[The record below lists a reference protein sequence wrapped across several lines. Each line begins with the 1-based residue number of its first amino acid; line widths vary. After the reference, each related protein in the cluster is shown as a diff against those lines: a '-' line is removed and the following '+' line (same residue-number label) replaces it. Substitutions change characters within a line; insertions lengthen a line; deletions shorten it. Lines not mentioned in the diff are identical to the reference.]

1 MLYKG
6 DVGMVRGTFQLM
18 KSVNKSTVLNKIRQ
32 SGPISRAE
40 IAKVTG
46 ITPPTVSSIV
56 KELMDEKLVVE
67 SILGES
73 QGGRKPTMLLLN
85 RNDHYVIGVDAG
97 SDSIKACVSDL
108 VGTILV
114 RSELPLQVHT
124 TIDSFLAVLIQAIK
138 LVIKEMGVEGSKIFG
153 IGIAMHGVV
162 DVAAGI
168 SLYSANSG
176 LRNVHIKE
184 VLENTFDL
192 QVIVENNSRAM
203 ALGEYWFGDYG
214 LLKSFAVVNIGRGVG
229 SGIIEEGKLRYGA
242 QEIAGE
248 IGHMTIS
255 LDGEKCSC
263 GNQGCFETFVT
274 GDAIVRRA
282 KKQIP
287 DAPDD
292 LTGEKVYAFAL
303 KGHTAYQKVL
313 EEIGVLIGIG
323 IVNLIHAVNPEKIV
337 LGGGVMKSHD
347 FLMPSILATIQQR
360 ALTEKARKNTL
371 ITLSRVGDD
380 ATVLG
385 AAALLLT
392 KLF

>member
-1 MLYKG
+1 
-6 DVGMVRGTFQLM
+6 MVRGTFQLM
-18 KSVNKSTVLNKIRQ
+18 KSVNKSTILNKVRQ
-32 SGPISRAE
+32 YGPISRAE
-40 IAKVTG
+40 IAKDTG

-56 KELMDEKLVVE
+56 KELIDEKLVVE
-67 SILGES
+67 SVLGES

-85 RNDHYVIGVDAG
+85 KNDHYVIGVDAG
-97 SDSIKACVSDL
+97 SDSIKVCVSDL

-114 RSELPLQVHT
+114 RSELPIYSHT
-124 TIDSFLAVLIQAIK
+124 TIESFLAVMIQAIQ
-138 LVIKEMGVEGSKIFG
+138 LVIKDMGANRNKVIG

-162 DVAAGI
+162 EVATGT

-176 LRNVHIKE
+176 LRNIQIKK
-184 VLENTFDL
+184 VLENTFDR

-214 LLKSFAVVNIGRGVG
+214 TLKSFAVINIGRGVG
-229 SGIIEEGKLRYGA
+229 SGIIEDGKLRYGA
-242 QEIAGE
+242 QDIAGE

-292 LTGEKVYAFAL
+292 LSGEKVYEYAL
-303 KGHTAYQKVL
+303 KGHKAYQDVL
-313 EEIGVLIGIG
+313 AETGILIGIG
-323 IVNLIHAVNPEKIV
+323 IVNLIHSVNPEKIV
-337 LGGGVMKSHD
+337 LGGGVMKSHE

-360 ALTEKARKNTL
+360 ALTEKARKNT
-371 ITLSRVGDD
+371 IINLSRIGDD
-380 ATVLG
+380 VTVLG
-385 AAALLLT
+385 AAALVL
-392 KLF
+392 KRLF

>member
-1 MLYKG
+1 
-6 DVGMVRGTFQLM
+6 MVRGTFQLM
-18 KSVNKSTVLNKIRQ
+18 KSANKSTVLNKVRQ
-32 SGPISRAE
+32 YGPISRAE
-40 IAKVTG
+40 IAKETG

-56 KELMDEKLVVE
+56 KELMGEKLVVE
-67 SILGES
+67 SVLGES

-85 RNDHYVIGVDAG
+85 KNDHYVIGVDAG
-97 SDSIKACVSDL
+97 SDSIKVCVSDL

-114 RSELPLQVHT
+114 RSELPIYSHT
-124 TIDSFLAVLIQAIK
+124 TIENFLAVMIQAIELGIK
-138 LVIKEMGVEGSKIFG
+138 YMGANGNKVIG

-162 DVAAGI
+162 EVATGT

-176 LRNVHIKE
+176 LRNVQIKE
-184 VLENTFDL
+184 VLEKTFDR

-214 LLKSFAVVNIGRGVG
+214 ALESFAFINIGRGVG
-229 SGIIEEGKLRYGA
+229 SGIIEDGKLRYGA
-242 QEIAGE
+242 QDIAGE

-274 GDAIVRRA
+274 GNAIVRRA

-292 LTGEKVYAFAL
+292 LSGEKVYEYAL
-303 KGHTAYQKVL
+303 KGQKAYQSVL
-313 EEIGVLIGIG
+313 EETGVLIGIG
-323 IVNLIHAVNPEKIV
+323 IVNLIHSVNPEKIV
-337 LGGGVMKSHD
+337 LGGGVMKSHE

-360 ALTEKARKNTL
+360 ALTEKARKNT
-371 ITLSRVGDD
+371 IINLSRIGDD
-380 ATVLG
+380 VTVLG
-385 AAALLLT
+385 AAALVL
-392 KLF
+392 KRLF

>member
-1 MLYKG
+1 
-6 DVGMVRGTFQLM
+6 MVRGTFQLM

-114 RSELPLQVHT
+114 RSELPLQAHT
-124 TIDSFLAVLIQAIK
+124 TIDSFLAVLIQAIQ
-138 LVIKEMGVEGSKIFG
+138 LVIKEMGVEGSKVFG

-274 GDAIVRRA
+274 GDAIVRSA

-292 LTGEKVYAFAL
+292 LTGEKVYEFAL

>member
-1 MLYKG
+1 
-6 DVGMVRGTFQLM
+6 MVRGTFQMM
-18 KSVNKSTVLNKIRQ
+18 KSVNKSTILNKIRQ

-67 SILGES
+67 SNLGES

-85 RNDHYVIGVDAG
+85 RNEHYVVGVDAG

-108 VGTILV
+108 VGNILV
-114 RSELPLQVHT
+114 RSELPIKSHT
-124 TIDSFLAVLIQAIK
+124 IENFLAVLIQAIQ
-138 LVIKEMGVEGSKIFG
+138 LVIKDMGIEGNKVIG

-162 DVAAGI
+162 DVATGT

-184 VLENTFDL
+184 VLEDTFDL
-192 QVIVENNSRAM
+192 QVRVENNSRAM

-214 LLKSFAVVNIGRGVG
+214 TLKSFTVINIGRGVG
-229 SGIIEEGKLRYGA
+229 SGMIESGKLRYGA

-282 KKQIP
+282 KIKIP
-287 DAPDD
+287 DAPEE
-292 LTGEKVYAFAL
+292 LTGEKVYEYAL
-303 KGHTAYQKVL
+303 EGKKEYQKIL
-313 EEIGVLIGIG
+313 EETGVLIGIG
-323 IVNLIHAVNPEKIV
+323 IVNLIHSLNPEKIV
-337 LGGGVMKSHD
+337 LGGGVMKSHK
-347 FLMPSILATIQQR
+347 FLMPSIIATIQQR
-360 ALTEKARKNTL
+360 ALTEKARKDNM
-371 ITLSRVGDD
+371 ITLTRVGDD
-380 ATVLG
+380 ATILG

>member
-1 MLYKG
+1 
-6 DVGMVRGTFQLM
+6 MVRGTFKLM
-18 KSVNKSTVLNKIRQ
+18 KSVNKSTILNKIRQ

-56 KELMDEKLVVE
+56 KELMDEQLVAE
-67 SILGES
+67 SILGAS

-85 RNDHYVIGVDAG
+85 RNEHYVIGVDAG

-114 RSELPLQVHT
+114 RSELPIHSHT
-124 TIDSFLAVLIQAIK
+124 TIDSFLAVLIQAIQ
-138 LVIKEMGVEGSKIFG
+138 LVIKDMGAEGDKIKG

-162 DVAAGI
+162 EVATGT

-184 VLENTFDL
+184 VLEETFDL

-203 ALGEYWFGDYG
+203 ALGEYWFGNYG
-214 LLKSFAVVNIGRGVG
+214 TLKSFATINIGRGVG
-229 SGIIEEGKLRYGA
+229 SGIIENGNLRYGA
-242 QEIAGE
+242 QDIAGE

-263 GNQGCFETFVT
+263 GNLGCFETFVT

-282 KKQIP
+282 KKQLV

-292 LTGEKVYAFAL
+292 LTGEKVYEYAL
-303 KGHTAYQKVL
+303 SGQKAYQKIL
-313 EEIGVLIGIG
+313 EETGTLIGIG
-323 IVNLIHAVNPEKIV
+323 IVNLIHSVNPEKIV
-337 LGGGVMKSHD
+337 LGGGVMKSHK
-347 FLMPSILATIQQR
+347 FLMPSIMATIQQR
-360 ALTEKARKNTL
+360 ALTEQARKNTL

>member
-1 MLYKG
+1 
-6 DVGMVRGTFQLM
+6 MVRGTFQLM

-124 TIDSFLAVLIQAIK
+124 AIDSFLAVLIQAIK

-263 GNQGCFETFVT
+263 GNLGCFETFVT

-282 KKQIP
+282 KKQIS

-303 KGHTAYQKVL
+303 TGHTAYQKVL

-323 IVNLIHAVNPEKIV
+323 IVNLIHSVNPEKIV

>member
-1 MLYKG
+1 
-6 DVGMVRGTFQLM
+6 MVRGTFQLM

-274 GDAIVRRA
+274 GDAIVRR
-282 KKQIP
+282 
-287 DAPDD
+287 DR
-292 LTGEKVYAFAL
+292 
-303 KGHTAYQKVL
+303 
-313 EEIGVLIGIG
+313 
-323 IVNLIHAVNPEKIV
+323 
-337 LGGGVMKSHD
+337 KS
-347 FLMPSILATIQQR
+347 
-360 ALTEKARKNTL
+360 
-371 ITLSRVGDD
+371 V
-380 ATVLG
+380 V
-385 AAALLLT
+385 
-392 KLF
+392 